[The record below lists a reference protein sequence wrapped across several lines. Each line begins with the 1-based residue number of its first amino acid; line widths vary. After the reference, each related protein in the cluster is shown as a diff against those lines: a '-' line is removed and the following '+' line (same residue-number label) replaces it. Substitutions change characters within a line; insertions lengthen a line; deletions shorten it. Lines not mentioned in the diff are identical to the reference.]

1 MEVKVPIFPDV
12 LELDIGVVKITSPS
26 NSKSICKGIM
36 ASLIRPPPEIVRGQS
51 FDVGPR
57 YSGLTYI
64 GEGAYGMV
72 W

>member
-1 MEVKVPIFPDV
+1 
-12 LELDIGVVKITSPS
+12 
-26 NSKSICKGIM
+26 M
-36 ASLIRPPPEIVRGQS
+36 AKPVFEIVRGQT
-51 FDVGPR
+51 FEVGPR